1 MSVFAE
7 LCTGAWR
14 TRVRIRVATRTLV
27 SAMAAGWT
35 AEETRALVSVWS
47 QTNVKNQL
55 DGVTRNRIVF
65 EKIAK
70 EMAELGFERTWQQCR
85 TKVKNLTQKYR
96 KVNS

>member
-7 LCTGAWR
+7 LCTGAWS

-47 QTNVKNQL
+47 QTNVQNQL

-70 EMAELGFERTWQQCR
+70 EMAVLASLWRAWVLR
-85 TKVKNLTQKYR
+85 NR
-96 KVNS
+96 KQAIQSRRKTAT